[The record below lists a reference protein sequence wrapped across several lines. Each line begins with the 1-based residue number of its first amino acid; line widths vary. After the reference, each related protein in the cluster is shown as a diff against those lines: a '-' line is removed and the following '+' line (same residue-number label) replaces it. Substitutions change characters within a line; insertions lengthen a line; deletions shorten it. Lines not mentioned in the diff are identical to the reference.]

1 MEDSVTVGKAY
12 FEALLSRS
20 VLLVNT
26 VVEILKNALF
36 RGGITPETL
45 DLLVS
50 NGGHHGYVDSQ
61 TNIDAWKGKF
71 EDEKFEPNLPQAAPI
86 HMTMPRTE
94 MRWQQ
99 QMNPSAVTFAP
110 VIPSGRQDRSHPSV
124 NRDNSFDSPSSS
136 TDEEK
141 SADAQRPAVDAFGGG
156 QHVARGG
163 QPRTVLISNLSDRT
177 THKDITN
184 IIRGGRLLDVY
195 LRSHDRTAIVSFVE
209 GAVDFFNY
217 AKRNDFYIHTKR
229 LEVRWHD
236 RQFQLNGHVANKVAN
251 GATRNIVVRGG
262 QGKLSEK
269 EIRDHMEHIYN
280 LVLIDVSF
288 RSGDIY
294 VSTNSI
300 HNALFARTC
309 MMSRSTYKGCKI
321 EWYPDECATPLPAIH
336 LARKDKVSLP
346 SKKNVSLTNRFELL
360 NTDGTET
367 NSDEDDVQTTTGLS
381 SYGVGLSWA
390 DNSIAA

>member
-1 MEDSVTVGKAY
+1 MA
-12 FEALLSRS
+12 S
-20 VLLVNT
+20 VLLVNI

-45 DLLVS
+45 GLLIF
-50 NGGHHGYVDSQ
+50 NGGHHDYVDSQ

-71 EDEKFEPNLPQAAPI
+71 GDEKFESNRPQAAPVNV
-86 HMTMPRTE
+86 TVPRTE
-94 MRWQQ
+94 MRWKQE
-99 QMNPSAVTFAP
+99 MYPSAVTFAP
-110 VIPSGRQDRSHPSV
+110 VIPSGGQDRSHPSV
-124 NRDNSFDSPSSS
+124 NRDNSFDDPSSS
-136 TDEEK
+136 TDEKK
-141 SADAQRPAVDAFGGG
+141 STDAQLPAVDSFGGG
-156 QHVARGG
+156 QHVACGD

-184 IIRGGRLLDVY
+184 IIRGGRLLDIY

-209 GAVDFFNY
+209 GAVDFFNH
-217 AKRNDFYIHTKR
+217 AKRNDLYIHTKR

-236 RQFQLNGHVANKVAN
+236 RQFQLNGHIANKVAN

-262 QGKLSEK
+262 HGKLCEK
-269 EIRDHMEHIYN
+269 EIRDHMEHIHN
-280 LVLIDVSF
+280 LVLIDISF

-294 VSTNSI
+294 ISTNSI

-336 LARKDKVSLP
+336 QARKDKVSLP
-346 SKKNVSLTNRFELL
+346 SKNNVSLTNRFELL
-360 NTDGTET
+360 NTDGTEA

-381 SYGVGLSWA
+381 SYAVELSWV
-390 DNSIAA
+390 DNSTAA